1 MIARIVVLVCVLAGT
16 ILCDDGSGYVFEL
29 NTTDDWYHDIENMT
43 EFEVRSFSFINTF
56 ACRLSMDF
64 EERGSDSKE
73 IHAIQSFSNV
83 IASMRRNDELKPNHE
98 TQKLNGTAFKMVI
111 DSTGTIAS
119 VVGADDDSQE
129 VLETM
134 AANAAVFGGTG
145 EGGEFRFPLGGDTLR
160 YVGDKWVFIDIK
172 EAATST
178 FGFEKFEGT
187 QTTTTTYRLKKVK
200 EKKGGLI
207 AYLHSDAE
215 VIIQGI
221 GINWDETME
230 FVQNGVFKSKMQFN
244 LTQGIVKSN
253 KFEAVLNTKG
263 TNLEDDSSITFNMAI
278 AMAMKG
284 KLK

>member
-1 MIARIVVLVCVLAGT
+1 MIARIVILVCVLAGT
-16 ILCDDGSGYVFEL
+16 ILCNDGSGHVFEL
-29 NTTDDWYHDIENMT
+29 NTTDDWYQDIENIT
-43 EFEVRSFSFINTF
+43 EFEIRSYTFLNTF
-56 ACRLSMDF
+56 SCRLSMDYKD
-64 EERGSDSKE
+64 SDPDSKE

-83 IASMRRNDELKPNHE
+83 ISSMRRNDEIKPNHE
-98 TQKLNGTAFKMVI
+98 TQNLNGTAFKMVI

-119 VVGADDDSQE
+119 VIGADDNSQE

-134 AANAAVFGGTG
+134 AANAAAMGGTG
-145 EGGEFRFPLGGDTLR
+145 EGGEFRFPFGGDTLR
-160 YVGDKWVFIDIK
+160 YVGDKWVIIDTK

-187 QTTTTTYRLKKVK
+187 MTTTTTYRLKKVK
-200 EKKGGLI
+200 EKKGDLI
-207 AYLHSDAE
+207 AYLHADSE

-230 FVQNGVFKSKMQFN
+230 FVQNGVFKSKIQFN

-253 KFEAVLNTKG
+253 KFEAALNTKG

-278 AMAMKG
+278 SMAVKG